1 MYGSCTNITIGSVKR
16 YCQNYGPTT
25 TCCIGN
31 ALIFILTVIFV
42 LGANELRYKGD
53 RLGVKRDQYI
63 PRVTKTKR
71 IAKTTTITTN
81 NRSGDGNTEAPQ
93 GSNVPREGPN
103 DEFELMESDTANVA
117 NPQGNAEQDENFQV
131 GEDVDIREPGS
142 GATAP
147 GIIAFPPTNDT
158 TITTEHE
165 EIGEDVIANED
176 VRKYG
181 WLAGNFLFF
190 LHVLRKVI
198 PLAFIIVCI
207 TFAVSFTVIF
217 NYQIFG

>member
-31 ALIFILTVIFV
+31 ALMFILTVIFV
-42 LGANELRYKGD
+42 LGANELHYKGD

-71 IAKTTTITTN
+71 IAKKTTITTN
-81 NRSGDGNTEAPQ
+81 SRSGNGNAEVSQ
-93 GSNVPREGPN
+93 GSTVPREGSN
-103 DEFELMESDTANVA
+103 DEFELMKSDAANVA
-117 NPQGNAEQDENFQV
+117 NPQGNAEKDENFQV
-131 GEDVDIREPGS
+131 REDADIREPRS

-147 GIIAFPPTNDT
+147 GIIAFPSTNDT
-158 TITTEHE
+158 IITTEHE

-181 WLAGNFLFF
+181 WLAGNFFF
-190 LHVLRKVI
+190 SLHVLRKVI
-198 PLAFIIVCI
+198 LLAFIIVCI